1 MLDLSRGNYGA
12 VSSHT
17 GGNEWG
23 PWILGLSLHSTPGT
37 EQYEGG
43 HSEQL
48 AGRRLEMSLDFARRS
63 CQSET
68 GQYDVRDG

>member
-1 MLDLSRGNYGA
+1 MLDLNRGNYGD

-23 PWILGLSLHSTPGT
+23 PWILGLNLYSTPGT
-37 EQYEGG
+37 VQYEGG

-48 AGRRLEMSLDFARRS
+48 AGGKGEGELGPCSLLA
-63 CQSET
+63 
-68 GQYDVRDG
+68 